1 MKKRIRAF
9 AAIFGIAIMV
19 NGTIAFAGSNY
30 RNKDFTEWNATGTEF
45 VSFTEGPLTF
55 QDKVCYTFTL
65 YGSQRDKASLQYRA
79 GIPDPGIGAGDLLCG
94 AAVKAANTVVGSSR
108 GGTSRLDWFL
118 GFSSKKLGK
127 IGIRMS

>member
-1 MKKRIRAF
+1 
-9 AAIFGIAIMV
+9 MV
-19 NGTIAFAGSNY
+19 
-30 RNKDFTEWNATGTEF
+30 
-45 VSFTEGPLTF
+45 
-55 QDKVCYTFTL
+55 
-65 YGSQRDKASLQYRA
+65 A

-94 AAVKAANTVVGSSR
+94 TIVNAADSFVGSSR